1 MPYIDI
7 DIDDIYDDLGGRD
20 KEHLVEWLR
29 EDGYLTKR
37 DTEFEGPTTALQ
49 QLYEENVEKIRRA
62 YLQISKEDFEA
73 INIIAKK
80 Y

>member
-1 MPYIDI
+1 MPYIEI

-29 EDGYLTKR
+29 EDGYLTKQ
-37 DTEFEGPTTALQ
+37 DTEFEGSTSALQ
-49 QLYEENVEKIRRA
+49 QLFEEDLTKIKRA
-62 YLQISKEDFEA
+62 YLQISKEDFQA
-73 INIIAKK
+73 INRIAKK